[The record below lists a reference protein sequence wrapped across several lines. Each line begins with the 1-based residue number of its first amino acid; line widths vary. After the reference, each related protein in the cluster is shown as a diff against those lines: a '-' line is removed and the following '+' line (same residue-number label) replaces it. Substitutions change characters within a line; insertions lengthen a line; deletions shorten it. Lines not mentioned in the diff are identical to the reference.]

1 MKLKRGVEKMADN
14 KWIGVSATLNPPFL
28 QEIKDLIDPIFAFLN
43 VTLDLVNT
51 VLQFVQAFLVGVGNP
66 IKALL
71 DQLIELIKGIL
82 RDLRNTGVYL
92 TYDKIPAGQDLISDK
107 TLKQLAGGYL
117 SYENRTINKLLDKTD
132 PTRPDFS
139 KASSLLCVHFVGGG
153 DLASIYSIYE
163 AVQNLLKL
171 LRGAPDSKALAP
183 PKQVEVNY
191 LAPLPFT
198 GGFGSVFP
206 LKKSDISGDSLP
218 TYIQIGWS
226 ILPPAGGNGV
236 FSGYVSPPPAF
247 LVHVTTIPV
256 GVLVGYEKV
265 IQGSKTGTGFFKDTR
280 NPKAKF
286 RWYGSPYFIDGPEA
300 GGDLNI
306 FFKINPDDPEE
317 QRLLS
322 SEVTKFQHTYYFET
336 NSLLS
341 ALSGNSYS
349 LDIKIDQ
356 LPEEPTIKNGH
367 ITSTGRPSQSL
378 VYITVQGI
386 GSKIEGASH
395 KSKISK
401 EVLTANPQYV
411 IPDATVPYT
420 PQMSFDLKKT
430 VGVTELTPVESVE
443 VDFALKAK
451 YVDALREA
459 LTWVMLSRFDLMKP
473 ITPPDDIVVAPPR
486 KVVVNGNEI
495 EVRSKLEIKV
505 PGCSFLGVSLKESE
519 FNKLKNILDIPVT
532 PSGLDEFNSYFKKD
546 YWTFASFVKDR
557 VDRAVQ
563 KTTAYGYP
571 SEAELFAYE
580 EMITKFLTNSKK
592 YLGGQLGLYASLSD
606 NDFFTE
612 KYQLY
617 GTPDTS
623 KAKIAISNITTNWVG
638 LKSEQESSK
647 IKEFIKTSLDE
658 GFEVMP
664 SYRSPDGYLR
674 PLVWQYVYDKQDE
687 IADPIEQ
694 IIRMSANPLKYK
706 QRDPE
711 VGQWIRFKFF
721 RDGFPL
727 FEDFLKQIIDFC
739 QKLSD
744 ALNNIIQAII
754 DFIAQLQQRI
764 LELKRFIARI
774 KAIIDAILSFKLPTD
789 LSFLYTISNGTNG
802 AVADLV
808 GAKDKPQING
818 QYSFALGGS
827 IVVGAPIPFI
837 TELLAL
843 MFKGD

>member
-1 MKLKRGVEKMADN
+1 MADN
-14 KWIGVSATLNPPFL
+14 KWIGVSATLNPAFL
-28 QEIKDLIDPIFAFLN
+28 KDIKDLIDPIFAFLS

-51 VLQFVQAFLVGVGNP
+51 VLQFVQAFLVGIGNP

-71 DQLIELIKGIL
+71 DQLIQLIKGIL

-92 TYDKIPAGQDLISDK
+92 TYDKIPEGQDLISEK
-107 TLKQLAGGYL
+107 TLKQLAGGYI
-117 SYENRTINKLLDKTD
+117 SYENRTITKLLDKSD

-153 DLASIYSIYE
+153 DLASVYSVYE
-163 AVQNLLKL
+163 GVQNLLKL
-171 LRGAPDSKALAP
+171 LRGVPDSKALAP
-183 PKQVEVNY
+183 PKQVEVSY

-218 TYIQIGWS
+218 TYIRVGWS
-226 ILPPAGGNGV
+226 IVPPAGPNGV

-265 IQGSKTGTGFFKDTR
+265 IQGSKVGTGFFKDTR
-280 NPKAKF
+280 NPRAKF
-286 RWYGSPYFIDGPEA
+286 RHYGSPHFIFGSEA
-300 GGDLNI
+300 GADLNF
-306 FFKINPDDPEE
+306 FFKINPDDPDT
-317 QRLLS
+317 QRLVS
-322 SEVTKFQHTYYFET
+322 SEVEKFQHTYYFET

-349 LDIKIDQ
+349 LDIKISD
-356 LPEEPTIKNGH
+356 LPEEPTIEGGVIK
-367 ITSTGRPSQSL
+367 STGRPSQGL
-378 VYITVQGI
+378 VYITVQGL
-386 GSKIEGASH
+386 GQKIDGAPNKKKLTQAMLEGDTKPH
-395 KSKISK
+395 FF
-401 EVLTANPQYV
+401 T
-411 IPDATVPYT
+411 PDITVPYA
-420 PQMSFDLKKT
+420 PQMTFDLKKS

-443 VDFALKAK
+443 VNFALKAK

-459 LTWVMLSRFDLMKP
+459 LTWTILSRFDLMRP
-473 ITPPDDIVVAPPR
+473 ISPPDDITVAPPR
-486 KVVVNGNEI
+486 KVTVGSKEI
-495 EVRSKLEIKV
+495 EVRSKLDIKV
-505 PGCSFLGVSLKESE
+505 PGCSFLGVSLKEAE

-532 PSGLDEFNSYFKKD
+532 PSGLDEYNSYFKKD

-563 KTTAYGYP
+563 KTTAFGYP
-571 SEAELFAYE
+571 SDAELFAYD
-580 EMITKFLTNSKK
+580 EMITKFLSNSKK

-606 NDFFTE
+606 NNFFTE

-617 GTPDTS
+617 GTPDTA
-623 KAKIAISNITTNWVG
+623 KAKIAINNITTNWVG
-638 LKSEQESSK
+638 QKPEAEKSK
-647 IKEFIKTSLDE
+647 VKEFILSSLTE
-658 GFEVMP
+658 GYEVMP
-664 SYRSPDGYLR
+664 TYRSPDGYLR

-694 IIRMSANPLKYK
+694 IIRMSSNPLKYK
-706 QRDPE
+706 QRDPD

-721 RDGFPL
+721 RDGFPF

-789 LSFLYTISNGTNG
+789 LSFLYTISSGTNG

-837 TELLAL
+837 SELLAL